1 MESRFMDQEDKDTL
15 RLIIESMIKGQK
27 VSVKKVANVK

>member
-1 MESRFMDQEDKDTL
+1 MDQEDKDTL

-27 VSVKKVANVK
+27 VSVRKVAEIKK